1 MKSVKQ
7 KILIITDWFVPGYLA
22 GGPIQSVDRLVTQL
36 KDEFEISILTRD
48 RDLFQ
53 SEKYPE
59 VTSNKWVEKAGFRVI
74 YCSADQEVDL
84 IGKTVSAEAFHKV
97 YLNSFFSA
105 KYALL
110 PLFHLWKM
118 NSLGKVV
125 LAPRGMLGEGALK
138 FKSTKKRIL
147 IALFKA
153 FNLHRKIQFHSTDI
167 SETRSIR
174 KVFDTD
180 IKLSELGNFPLVA
193 FDGEHK
199 IKTENASFVFASRI
213 SPKKNLHF
221 LVSLTESLKLPLQ
234 VYGADDDVN
243 YKQKCLLLSSELT
256 TFHGAVI
263 PAQLMEVFRSNHFFV
278 LPTLNEN
285 FGHAI
290 IEALANGCPVIISD
304 QTPWHDLEENG
315 AGWVIPL
322 KDKAKWSEILSEA
335 NEMSR
340 NEYMEMSLRAKE
352 YVSLKFDIQQLKS
365 NYIELFNA

>member
-1 MKSVKQ
+1 
-7 KILIITDWFVPGYLA
+7 
-22 GGPIQSVDRLVTQL
+22 
-36 KDEFEISILTRD
+36 
-48 RDLFQ
+48 
-53 SEKYPE
+53 
-59 VTSNKWVEKAGFRVI
+59 
-74 YCSADQEVDL
+74 
-84 IGKTVSAEAFHKV
+84 
-97 YLNSFFSA
+97 
-105 KYALL
+105 
-110 PLFHLWKM
+110 
-118 NSLGKVV
+118 
-125 LAPRGMLGEGALK
+125 
-138 FKSTKKRIL
+138 
-147 IALFKA
+147 
-153 FNLHRKIQFHSTDI
+153 
-167 SETRSIR
+167 
-174 KVFDTD
+174 
-180 IKLSELGNFPLVA
+180 
-193 FDGEHK
+193 
-199 IKTENASFVFASRI
+199 
-213 SPKKNLHF
+213 
-221 LVSLTESLKLPLQ
+221 
-234 VYGADDDVN
+234 
-243 YKQKCLLLSSELT
+243 LSSELT